1 MLPID
6 SKPALA
12 SIHGLHSNDQ
22 LALYCLRARDFKTI
36 KIITTYHVFRF
47 HDSSKSLPFN

>member
-12 SIHGLHSNDQ
+12 SIHGLHTYDQ
-22 LALYCLRARDFKTI
+22 LALTIACCAVQGDAR
-36 KIITTYHVFRF
+36 
-47 HDSSKSLPFN
+47 